1 MNFAGEIMHPESVT
15 ARRTRTGGITRIY
28 KSTSWLRAML
38 AFIALFFGTS
48 SLTLAGTGCVNPGGT
63 GGCFASISA
72 AVAAASSN
80 DTIQVAAGTYHED
93 VVVPMPLSIVGAG
106 AGQSIVDA
114 AGLSNGFDID
124 GHHHPNLSHVLVT
137 GFTVENANFQGILIT
152 DSSYVTIRD
161 NHVTGNDRSLNVGPP
176 PTCPGLPAYFVAGEG
191 FDCGEGIHLSGVTHS
206 TIEGN
211 LVEHNAGGIL
221 ISDDTGL
228 TSDNLISGNVVREN
242 PYDCAITLASHHFQ
256 LGFNPAF
263 GVFHNTVAGNTI
275 TRNGLA
281 TNEGAGVGIFA
292 GPPGGQ
298 NYGNVVIGN
307 VMEGNGL
314 PGVTMH
320 SHSPFQN
327 LNNNLIVGNR
337 ISNNGPDADVPT
349 AGPTGIVVFSDIAGG
364 APPIT
369 GTLISQNII
378 SNEAIGIAVATNGSV
393 DAHLNSLLDK
403 HDTGLANLRGG
414 TVDARENWW
423 GCKDGPT
430 DAKCAQIEGPDVLFD
445 PWLTKPLHADK
456 PGAKK

>member
-1 MNFAGEIMHPESVT
+1 MHIQLVVAG
-15 ARRTRTGGITRIY
+15 RNRTRGITRIHG
-28 KSTSWLRAML
+28 SQLRL
-38 AFIALFFGTS
+38 RVIVPFIAFFFGTS
-48 SLTLAGTGCVNPGGT
+48 GLALAATKCVNPGGS
-63 GGCFASISA
+63 GGCFASINA

-80 DTIQVAAGTYHED
+80 DTIEVAAGTYHED
-93 VVVPMPLSIVGAG
+93 VIVPMPLSIVGAG

-114 AGLSNGFDID
+114 TGLSNGFDID
-124 GHHHPNLSHVLVT
+124 GHHHAGLSHVMVT
-137 GFTVENANFQGILIT
+137 GFTVRNANFQGILIT
-152 DSSYVTIRD
+152 DSSYVTIWD
-161 NHVTGNDRSLNVGPP
+161 NHVVGNDRSLNVGPP

-206 TIEGN
+206 TIGSN

-228 TSDNLISGNVVREN
+228 TSENLISGNIVREN

-349 AGPTGIVVFSDIAGG
+349 SGPAGIVVFSDIAGG

-378 SNEAIGIAVATNGSV
+378 SDEAVGIAVATNGSV

-403 HDTGLANLRGG
+403 HAIGVANLRGG
-414 TVDARENWW
+414 TVDARQNWW

-430 DAKCAQIEGPDVLFD
+430 DDKCSQIEGPNVLFD
-445 PWLTKPLHADK
+445 PWLTRPVPADK
-456 PGAKK
+456 AGVKK

>member
-1 MNFAGEIMHPESVT
+1 MPILSLT
-15 ARRTRTGGITRIY
+15 ARRNPTRGVTRIR
-28 KSTSWLRAML
+28 KSTSWFPAILMFV
-38 AFIALFFGTS
+38 AFFLGTS
-48 SLTLAGTGCVNPGGT
+48 GLALAATRCVNPGGT
-63 GGCFASISA
+63 GGCFASINA

-106 AGQSIVDA
+106 AGESIVDA
-114 AGLSNGFDID
+114 TGLSNGFDID
-124 GHHHPNLSHVLVT
+124 GHHHPGLSHVLVS
-137 GFTVENANFQGILIT
+137 GFTVKNANFQGILIT
-152 DSSYVTIRD
+152 DASYVSIVD
-161 NHVTGNDRSLNVGPP
+161 NHVIGNDRSLNVGPP
-176 PTCPGLPAYFVAGEG
+176 PACPGLPPYFTAGEG

-206 TIEGN
+206 TIATN

-221 ISDDTGL
+221 VSDDTGL
-228 TSDNLISGNVVREN
+228 TSDNLISGNIVREN
-242 PYDCAITLASHHFQ
+242 PYDCAITLASHHFEF
-256 LGFNPAF
+256 GFNPGF

-320 SHSPFQN
+320 SHAPFQN

-337 ISNNGPDADVPT
+337 ISNNGPDGDVPT
-349 AGPTGIVVFSDIAGG
+349 SGPTGIVVFSDTAAG

-378 SNEAIGIAVATNGSV
+378 SDEEVGIAVATNGSV

-403 HDTGLANLRGG
+403 HDIGVANLRGG
-414 TVDARENWW
+414 TVDARQNWW
-423 GCKDGPT
+423 GCKDGPA
-430 DAKCAQIEGPDVLFD
+430 DDKCSQIEGPNVLFD
-445 PWLTKPLHADK
+445 PWLTKPI
-456 PGAKK
+456 PGGKK

>member
-1 MNFAGEIMHPESVT
+1 MHTLSVT
-15 ARRTRTGGITRIY
+15 TRRNPTRGITRIQ
-28 KSTSWLRAML
+28 KSIGKSKSWLPAVL
-38 AFIALFFGTS
+38 IFVAFFFGTS
-48 SLTLAGTGCVNPGGT
+48 GLALAATRCVNPGGT
-63 GGCFASISA
+63 GGCFASINA
-72 AVAAASSN
+72 AVAAASAN
-80 DTIQVAAGTYHED
+80 DTIEVAAGTYHEN
-93 VVVPMPLSIVGAG
+93 VVVSKPVSIVGAG

-114 AGLSNGFDID
+114 TGLSNGFDID
-124 GHHHPNLSHVLVT
+124 GHHHAGLSHVMVS
-137 GFTVENANFQGILIT
+137 GFTVRNANFQGVLIT
-152 DSSYVTIRD
+152 DSSYVTIWD
-161 NHVTGNDRSLNVGPP
+161 NHVIGNDRSLNVGPP
-176 PTCPGLPAYFVAGEG
+176 PTCPGLPPYFIAGEG

-206 TIEGN
+206 TIGN
-211 LVEHNAGGIL
+211 NVVEHNAGGIL

-242 PYDCAITLASHHFQ
+242 PYDCAITLASHHFEF
-256 LGFNPAF
+256 GFNPAF
-263 GVFHNTVAGNTI
+263 GVFHNTIAGNTI

-281 TNEGAGVGIFA
+281 TDEGAGVGIFA

-349 AGPTGIVVFSDIAGG
+349 SGPTGIVVFSDIAGG

-378 SNEAIGIAVATNGSV
+378 SDEAVGIAVATNGSV

-403 HDTGLANLRGG
+403 HDIGVANLRGG

-430 DAKCAQIEGPDVLFD
+430 DDKCSQIDGPNVLFD
-445 PWLTKPLHADK
+445 PWLTKPLQADK